1 VPAAPEQHQ
10 EQYQD
15 RHQGPRVTLRV
26 TLANFLRGD
35 YARGFFSRIFSQ
47 TLAVIILI
55 EAIFLAE
62 HFTWVFRD
70 AVRHEADLSGIALI
84 LACTSTEIFD
94 LALAVALLMAAY
106 LALLRMRESR
116 ELLVLFASGL
126 GPYQLGALI
135 LIVALAGQVVG
146 TIGSGLADP
155 LSRYAQRSILFSS
168 ELRSLKKGVAKN
180 EFYYFP
186 SYVAYAMDHVVGG
199 AAPPRAP
206 NNLSGEIPVIDA
218 SGIGKAPGGGSAGG
232 SGGGKDRTLFVYQ
245 QVGPQSSR
253 VVTAAQAR
261 LDGPDRNGRIVLNLN
276 DFTSHTFADAH
287 PMAGADA
294 AVRTDPLKC
303 PDCAKVLQRAPP
315 AGMPPVTMHVRDMSQ
330 LMMVDQLLPF
340 TDRSSNTVEQTIFE
354 QLFAPDNRTP
364 ESRAAQM
371 KLLGERLS
379 RSLLAFL
386 APLMALL
393 GVALTNRLT
402 NWFALP
408 LSCLLLMS
416 VNLLC
421 ESVIT
426 SIAPLSVAGALL
438 PVFLLYAAVSY
449 AVFTVIVW
457 RHNDFVR
464 PQLARS

>member
-1 VPAAPEQHQ
+1 MTASSPQATP
-10 EQYQD
+10 
-15 RHQGPRVTLRV
+15 GGLSV
-26 TLANFLRGD
+26 TLANFVGGD
-35 YARGFFSRIFSQ
+35 YARGFFVRILSQ
-47 TLAVIILI
+47 AVAVIILI

-70 AVRHEADLSGIALI
+70 AVRHEADLTGIALV

-94 LALAVALLMAAY
+94 LALAIAILMAAY
-106 LALLRMRESR
+106 FSLLRMRENR

-126 GPYQLGALI
+126 GPHQLSALI
-135 LIVALAGQVVG
+135 VVVALAGQVVG
-146 TIGSGLADP
+146 TLGSGVADP

-186 SYVAYAMDHVVGG
+186 SYTAYAMDHVVDG
-199 AAPPRAP
+199 APPPRA
-206 NNLSGEIPVIDA
+206 SGAVPVIDA
-218 SGIGKAPGGGSAGG
+218 SANVAPASS
-232 SGGGKDRTLFVYQ
+232 SGRDRTLFVYQ
-245 QVGPQSSR
+245 QTGARTSR

-261 LDGPDRNGRIVLNLN
+261 LDGPDLSGRIVLNLN

-287 PMAGADA
+287 PMASENGASHA
-294 AVRTDPLKC
+294 GRLNC
-303 PDCAKVLQRAPP
+303 PDCVEIWKD
-315 AGMPPVTMHVRDMSQ
+315 GPPVSMKVRDMSQ

-340 TDRSSNTVEQTIFE
+340 TSRSSNTAEQTIFE
-354 QLFAPDNRTP
+354 QLFVPDSRTADA
-364 ESRAAQM
+364 RAAQM
-371 KLLGERLS
+371 RLLAERFS
-379 RSLLAFL
+379 RSLLSFL

-408 LSCLLLMS
+408 LSCLALMS

-421 ESVIT
+421 EWVIT
-426 SIAPLSVAGALL
+426 TIAPASVAGALL
-438 PVFLLYAAVSY
+438 PAFLLYGGIACG
-449 AVFTVIVW
+449 VFALIVW

-464 PQLARS
+464 PQLGRS

>member
-1 VPAAPEQHQ
+1 LTASSPAATP
-10 EQYQD
+10 
-15 RHQGPRVTLRV
+15 RVTPRVTLSV
-26 TLANFLRGD
+26 TLANFLGGD
-35 YARGFFSRIFSQ
+35 YARGFFLRVASQ
-47 TLAVIILI
+47 ALAVIILI

-70 AVRHEADLSGIALI
+70 AVLHEADLSGIALV

-94 LALAVALLMAAY
+94 LALAIAVLMAAY
-106 LALLRMRESR
+106 LALLRMRENQ

-126 GPYQLGALI
+126 GPYQLGALVV
-135 LIVALAGQVVG
+135 IVALAGQMVG
-146 TIGSGLADP
+146 TIGSGVVDP

-186 SYVAYAMDHVVGG
+186 SYVAYAMDHVTGG
-199 AAPPRAP
+199 APPPPAPGAV
-206 NNLSGEIPVIDA
+206 PVIDA
-218 SGIGKAPGGGSAGG
+218 SRDAKPAT
-232 SGGGKDRTLFVYQ
+232 DRTLFVYQ
-245 QVGPQSSR
+245 QIGPHTSR

-261 LDGPDRNGRIVLNLN
+261 LDGPDRSGKIVLNLS

-287 PMAGADA
+287 PLASENGVA
-294 AVRTDPLKC
+294 RTGPVKC
-303 PDCAKVLQRAPP
+303 STCMDTLNDGPP
-315 AGMPPVTMHVRDMSQ
+315 IAMKVRDMSQ

-340 TDRSSNTVEQTIFE
+340 TARSSNTDEQTVFE
-354 QLFAPDNRTP
+354 QLFVPDYQAP

-371 KLLGERLS
+371 QLLAERFS
-379 RSLLAFL
+379 RSLLSFL
-386 APLMALL
+386 APLVALL

-408 LSCLLLMS
+408 LCCLALMS

-421 ESVIT
+421 EWVIT
-426 SIAPLSVAGALL
+426 QVGPLSVAGALL
-438 PVFLLYAAVSY
+438 PVLLLYGAIATAA
-449 AVFTVIVW
+449 FTLIVW
-457 RHNDFVR
+457 RHTDFVR